1 MEALVPTGTVTMT
14 PRELG
19 ALPGHADAVV
29 ILRAQG
35 ISTEHS
41 LTLDYYAD
49 GGPRLIYCVG
59 PEGGPYEGIQRWA
72 DTPREFPT
80 WTLPAYG
87 VGPRATSMQIQAGAC
102 QYVLDAACD
111 EVAAESDLGEG
122 WRTA

>member
-1 MEALVPTGTVTMT
+1 MDALKPHATARMS
-14 PRELG
+14 PHDL
-19 ALPGHADAVV
+19 AQLPSHGDAVV
-29 ILRAQG
+29 ILTAQG
-35 ISTEHS
+35 ISTHHT

-49 GGPRLIYCVG
+49 GGPRLLYMVS
-59 PEGGPYEGIQRWA
+59 PEGGPVEFLRGWA
-72 DTPREFPT
+72 RRPAEVQVWR
-80 WTLPAYG
+80 LPAYG